1 MSQNATG
8 TLKNDKTLTRLVLND
23 TSTTALVNNG
33 GGSFAGAVTM
43 SSNLTV
49 SGTATLT
56 SSAANVAT
64 YTSAGAISETSGF
77 VYIGS
82 GGVLA
87 MTLADPVTADNGKQL
102 TIIASTAHAHTVSN
116 AAGSG
121 FNGGG
126 AGSDVGTYGGAIGDN
141 LVLTANGG
149 VWYVVSNTNVTLA

>member
-1 MSQNATG
+1 MSQKATSV
-8 TLKNDKTLTRLVLND
+8 LQKDATLTRLILND
-23 TSTTALVNNG
+23 DTATSLVSSG
-33 GGSFAGAVTM
+33 GGSFAGNLTVTGD
-43 SSNLTV
+43 LTV

-56 SSAANVAT
+56 SAADNVAT
-64 YTSAGAISETSGF
+64 YTTAGAISETSGY

-82 GGVLA
+82 GGALA
-87 MTLADPVTADNGKQL
+87 MTLADPATADNGKTL
-102 TIIASTAHAHTVSN
+102 TIIASTAQAHTVSN

-126 AGSDVGTYGGAIGDN
+126 AAADIGTYGGAIGDN